1 MPLTIKRYPNR
12 KLYDTEAKQYITLE
26 GVADLIRKGEEVHVV
41 DYASGEDLTALT
53 LSQIIFEQEKK
64 PGGFLPRTLL
74 AGLVQAGEE
83 TLETLGKALS
93 SPREFWRQVDEE
105 ITRRVETLVNSNEI
119 AREEGARLL
128 EKLIALGKGTLGA
141 PLNLEADI
149 EKALTERGVPSREE
163 IDRLKEQLDALL
175 NSIGEPTNTP
185 PTS

>member
-1 MPLTIKRYPNR
+1 MPLIIKRYPNR

-26 GVADLIRKGEEVHVV
+26 GVAELIRKGEEVHVV

-64 PGGFLPRTLL
+64 PGGFLPRSLL

-83 TLETLGKALS
+83 TLDTLGRALS

-105 ITRRVETLVNSNEI
+105 ITRRVEALVNNNEI
-119 AREEGARLL
+119 AREEGAKLL
-128 EKLIALGKGTLGA
+128 EKLVTWGRGALSL
-141 PLNLEADI
+141 PVNLEADI

-163 IDRLKEQLDALL
+163 INRLQEQIETLL
-175 NSIGEPTNTP
+175 KGLGDSNTSP
-185 PTS
+185 PAS